1 MRLARHLFAALAV
14 AGFAADA
21 TAAGPEKV
29 WELGGF
35 KTPESVLPATSGD
48 VLFVSNIDGAV
59 LTKDGNGYLSKI
71 SPDGKM
77 ITAEWVKGFNAPKGL
92 GQVGGTLYVADI
104 DELVAVDIAKG
115 EITKRYPAKDAV
127 FLNDVATDSKGRVFV
142 SDTGTNTIWVL
153 DNGDFSVWLKDPKLK
168 SPNGLL
174 IEGDKLIVAGF
185 GSLPD
190 DKQAGNPAHLLQVS
204 LADKAIRS
212 LGDATP
218 VGHLDGLEPLGG
230 GDYVVTDWFQGV
242 LYRIHASGRFE
253 KLLDFGQG
261 SADLAY
267 IPATKT
273 AIIPLMLENK
283 VVAYKLG

>member
-1 MRLARHLFAALAV
+1 MRRALSALTALSLV
-14 AGFAADA
+14 GFAAE
-21 TAAGPEKV
+21 AAAEPQKL
-29 WELGGF
+29 WELTGF
-35 KTPESVLPATSGD
+35 KTPESVLPDDSGQA
-48 VLFVSNIDGAV
+48 LFVSNANGGV

-77 ITAEWVKGFNAPKGL
+77 ITAEWVKGLNAPKGL
-92 GQVGGTLYVADI
+92 GLVGGTLYVADI

-127 FLNDVATDSKGRVFV
+127 FLNDVAVDKSGRVFV

-153 DNGDFSVWLKDPKLK
+153 ENGNFSVWLKDPKLK

-174 IEGDKLIVAGF
+174 VDGDKLIVAGF
-185 GSLPD
+185 GTLPD
-190 DKQAGNPAHLLQVS
+190 DKQSGTPANLVQVS
-204 LADKAIRS
+204 LADKKIRN

-218 VGHLDGLEPLGG
+218 VGYLDGLAPLGG
-230 GDYVVTDWFQGV
+230 GAYVVTDWFQGV
-242 LYRIHASGRFE
+242 LYRIHASGKFE
-253 KLLDFGQG
+253 QLIDFDQG
-261 SADLAY
+261 SADLTY

-283 VVAYKLG
+283 IVAYKLD